1 MQKGISFA
9 VVYTLLMIAAD
20 ARTPQQSGPQTVAE
34 CLQAVQQYG
43 ASQAEAARKA
53 GQKPNYRAYEAQAK
67 ELARQ
72 YADRFELKKLSGSD
86 LLPLALL
93 YVEAG
98 EHAHAREA
106 IDRRLNVANLGAG
119 DRAEALATAVV
130 VITKGTPG
138 VEDLSLA
145 EEFTA
150 QLDALSDEA
159 LKQKIAAHKRL
170 AGHYYSND
178 IEEEKMLRH
187 DTATLKLVAQLTPE
201 ERDKYARQN
210 LSVYG
215 RLSTVYANRGLIEKA
230 LETCRQ
236 GGAEALRQG
245 RPEARAVY
253 DRCVERYS
261 LIGRPGAPLKG
272 SYWLNAAP
280 ETKQLDLRGRVTLL
294 QFTAHWCEPCR
305 KGYPAL
311 LKINQQF
318 KERGL
323 GVVLS
328 TQLYGSFAGRQDL
341 KPEEEV
347 AAIREYYVEHYKLP
361 FKIAVESQFDLSD
374 KTAAAEAAWRE
385 TNEGKYYGGGYPRS
399 VLLDKQ
405 GVVRQILIGWDPAT
419 EARLINMIDQ
429 LLKER

>member
-1 MQKGISFA
+1 MQKGISFT
-9 VVYTLLMIAAD
+9 VVYAFLMIAAN
-20 ARTPQQSGPQTVAE
+20 AGTLQQPQPQTVAE
-34 CLQAVQQYG
+34 CLQAVQQYTPR
-43 ASQAEAARKA
+43 QEEAARSA
-53 GQKPNYRAYEAQAK
+53 GQKPNFRAYEAQAK

-72 YADRFELKKLSGSD
+72 YAARFELKKLSGAD
-86 LLPLALL
+86 LLSLALL

-98 EHAHAREA
+98 EYELARTA
-106 IDRRLNVANLGAG
+106 TRQRLNEANLGAG

-130 VITKGTPG
+130 VITKGGPG
-138 VEDLSLA
+138 VEELKLV
-145 EEFTA
+145 EEFTD
-150 QLDALSDEA
+150 QLDALSDAA
-159 LKQKIAAHKRL
+159 LKQRIAAHKRL
-170 AGHYYSND
+170 AGYYYSND

-187 DTATLKLVAQLTPE
+187 DTATLKLVAQLAPE

-272 SYWLNAAP
+272 SYWINAAP
-280 ETKQLDLRGRVTLL
+280 ETKQLDLRGRVTLI

-341 KPEEEV
+341 KPEEEL

-361 FKIAVESQFDLSD
+361 FKI
-374 KTAAAEAAWRE
+374 
-385 TNEGKYYGGGYPRS
+385 
-399 VLLDKQ
+399 
-405 GVVRQILIGWDPAT
+405 
-419 EARLINMIDQ
+419 
-429 LLKER
+429 